1 MSAFHSKWQK
11 RSQPPFFSAKAP
23 SSSNYGA
30 VGAGASDPTAVKDAA
45 TPRAG
50 TIADGQFGCVG
61 QRGEAGVRG
70 GLKPAT
76 FRAAGAA
83 PTNHR
88 AARVRGTSIVC
99 LLLLV
104 LIIEAAV
111 RGLGCPVETVE
122 CEAR

>member
-1 MSAFHSKWQK
+1 MAKEEST
-11 RSQPPFFSAKAP
+11 PFFSAKAP
-23 SSSNYGA
+23 SYSNYGA
-30 VGAGASDPTAVKDAA
+30 VGAGASDATAVKDAA
-45 TPRAG
+45 TPCAG

-70 GLKPAT
+70 GGLKPAT

-83 PTNHR
+83 PTNHQ

-111 RGLGCPVETVE
+111 WGLGCPAETVE